1 MESQG
6 VLIAECGP
14 GEFLGEA
21 GGWGSSG
28 VMEPI
33 FFGGSKKQQIGMA
46 SWREK
51 NENNNAVFGL
61 VSYNDPLF
69 FLGYQ
74 SISLR
79 WTDLGN
85 KNYGQ
90 NGRQA
95 FFGIHWID

>member
-1 MESQG
+1 MIHQGHAVVESQG

-21 GGWGSSG
+21 GSGSSG
-28 VMEPI
+28 VMETHL
-33 FFGGSKKQQIGMA
+33 GGDRRSSKSMA
-46 SWREK
+46 SLMDLMT
-51 NENNNAVFGL
+51 L
-61 VSYNDPLF
+61 V
-69 FLGYQ
+69 FLGYR
-74 SISLR
+74 SISLK

-90 NGRQA
+90 DGRHA